1 MNCGSRWVCLVSAVL
16 AVVAQPSAAQVAND
30 NELYAAYC
38 LKILTDGLDADEKL
52 SAEIAKGEFPF
63 PPI

>member
-1 MNCGSRWVCLVSAVL
+1 MNWGFRSCCMVSAVL

-38 LKILTDGLDADEKL
+38 CKILTDYRGHAGKGGL
-52 SAEIAKGEFPF
+52 
-63 PPI
+63 